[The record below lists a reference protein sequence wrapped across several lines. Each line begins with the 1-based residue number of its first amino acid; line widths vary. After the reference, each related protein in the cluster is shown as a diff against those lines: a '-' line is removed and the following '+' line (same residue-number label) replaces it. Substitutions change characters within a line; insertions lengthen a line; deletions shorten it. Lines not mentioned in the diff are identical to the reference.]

1 MAEKQDRGALVIT
14 HLTVGQMERYRLTG
28 GIANGMEF

>member
-1 MAEKQDRGALVIT
+1 MAEKQDRGPLVIT
-14 HLTVGQMERYRLTG
+14 HLTAGQMERYRLTG